1 MRNCTYNKIV
11 HCLFYVV
18 LYVIQIYSINNIE
31 IIKYTTLYNI
41 INTIKKYIFLLCS
54 ITNNNIYK
62 LLHILSKISA
72 ISYDNNSMYN
82 KNNNENKKHNRKHI

>member
-1 MRNCTYNKIV
+1 MCKTIVLEIKYINNKNKKEVTNMRNCTYNKIV

-41 INTIKKYIFLLCS
+41 I
-54 ITNNNIYK
+54 
-62 LLHILSKISA
+62 
-72 ISYDNNSMYN
+72 
-82 KNNNENKKHNRKHI
+82 